1 MASLYFLAAVHRG
14 AGRHDPL
21 RGPCAVRFAPRG
33 LRIVPAIR
41 RRSDMRT
48 LALVCLWLITG
59 VVGAA
64 LFEWLTADRS
74 AWTAESE
81 LGAFR
86 DHVQAE
92 MGKRQLIPVSPT
104 AYVVS
109 MVPPQMLPGERNQLT
124 ALEQRHETFRFRR
137 ELARWIF
144 TRGLCVGLAFA
155 AISALAKR

>member
-1 MASLYFLAAVHRG
+1 
-14 AGRHDPL
+14 
-21 RGPCAVRFAPRG
+21 
-33 LRIVPAIR
+33 
-41 RRSDMRT
+41 MRT

-74 AWTAESE
+74 ARTAESE

-92 MGKRQLIPVSPT
+92 RGKRQLIPVSPT

-137 ELARWIF
+137 ELARCIF